1 MNPAQSMDRSAPDDD
16 FGQATFRELIV
27 QLALAEDERRKTSNP
42 DRIAALNQREQAIA
56 AALHNNGPGLAE
68 RGGGVQRDAL

>member
-1 MNPAQSMDRSAPDDD
+1 MDRSAPDDD

-56 AALHNNGPGLAE
+56 AALHNNGHGLAE